1 MYFQKIGPNINIWRG
16 AKKEHRRG
24 RGSSE
29 ANQERNAAGGASP
42 QPGLGA
48 GSARSCVAHAVHH
61 KAAILR
67 PVLAAS
73 RLASKRFAA
82 HWLGRADEAAV
93 QARVQ
98 GSVVDS
104 SLSESGKHVDTAGGE
119 SELEPQCLCPND
131 RLHFCSL
138 LMPTLVEKNWKEL
151 IAIVLFSVQQ
161 RGRMGNVK
169 ESSPL
174 RSALKQTVPEKVAA
188 SFALNAH
195 CTCAQRPSGAVTLH
209 LPKGRVAAERLHAKL
224 PRAHPNRTIDLRSK
238 QDRVWV

>member
-1 MYFQKIGPNINIWRG
+1 M
-16 AKKEHRRG
+16 
-24 RGSSE
+24 
-29 ANQERNAAGGASP
+29 
-42 QPGLGA
+42 
-48 GSARSCVAHAVHH
+48 HH

-98 GSVVDS
+98 GSVVDG
-104 SLSESGKHVDTAGGE
+104 SLPESGKHVDTAGGE

-138 LMPTLVEKNWKEL
+138 LVPTLVEKNWKEL
-151 IAIVLFSVQQ
+151 SPSVHFFVQQ
-161 RGRMGNVK
+161 QGRAGNVK
-169 ESSPL
+169 ESSLL

-188 SFALNAH
+188 SFALNPLPLHLRPAPIRRRH
-195 CTCAQRPSGAVTLH
+195 FAPAQEARGSGALACE
-209 LPKGRVAAERLHAKL
+209 AAARPPEENH
-224 PRAHPNRTIDLRSK
+224 
-238 QDRVWV
+238 